1 MGWKLPDFD
10 PVLPVFGTIGLIL
23 IVLEGALELELNKSK
38 IGLIVTSSMGALWP
52 MFGLAF
58 ILAAMFHYVGD
69 YSIKA
74 SLTNALPFC
83 VISSAIAIPSVKD
96 LSSSDRSFVIYES
109 SFSEIFGVMLF
120 NFVALNTVFNWF
132 TFGNF
137 WLQIVIISAVS
148 FLATVALA
156 FLLSKIEHQIK
167 FVPIILLV
175 ILIFSVSKVYHL
187 PALVFILMFG
197 LFLGNLDELK
207 GLRWIQRLKP
217 ELLDREVHK
226 FKDLL
231 SEAVFLIKALFFLL
245 FGYLIEAAELFNGFT
260 LMWSVVIVACMF
272 LLRAIQLKLSRLP
285 LRPFLFVAPR
295 GLITILLFLS
305 IAPGQKIPLVNK
317 PLIIQVIVLTTLLMM
332 FGLMNTHK
340 HRKKKSKDTL
350 ISGSDSEWE
359 ELEMAIKTP
368 PDSDYRTTVD

>member
-1 MGWKLPDFD
+1 
-10 PVLPVFGTIGLIL
+10 
-23 IVLEGALELELNKSK
+23 
-38 IGLIVTSSMGALWP
+38 
-52 MFGLAF
+52 
-58 ILAAMFHYVGD
+58 
-69 YSIKA
+69 
-74 SLTNALPFC
+74 
-83 VISSAIAIPSVKD
+83 
-96 LSSSDRSFVIYES
+96 
-109 SFSEIFGVMLF
+109 
-120 NFVALNTVFNWF
+120 
-132 TFGNF
+132 
-137 WLQIVIISAVS
+137 
-148 FLATVALA
+148 
-156 FLLSKIEHQIK
+156 
-167 FVPIILLV
+167 
-175 ILIFSVSKVYHL
+175 
-187 PALVFILMFG
+187 MFG

-217 ELLDREVHK
+217 QLLDREVHK

-350 ISGSDSEWE
+350 ISGSDAEWE

>member
-38 IGLIVTSSMGALWP
+38 IGLIVQTSMGALLP
-52 MFGLAF
+52 LFGLAF

-96 LSSSDRSFVIYES
+96 LSSADRSFVIYES

-217 ELLDREVHK
+217 QLLDREVHK

-305 IAPGQKIPLVNK
+305 ITPGQKIPLVNK

-340 HRKKKSKDTL
+340 HRKKKSKGTL
-350 ISGSDSEWE
+350 VSGADSEWE
-359 ELEMAIKTP
+359 ELEMAIKSP
-368 PDSDYRTTVD
+368 PDSDYRTPVD